1 MICII
6 CIVCVLSVMP
16 TIGNT
21 DTNQL
26 EKRVMQLES
35 TVKYLS
41 NHLDKEQLKA
51 SNVSY
56 QVGNKDFGEVR

>member
-1 MICII
+1 
-6 CIVCVLSVMP
+6 MP